1 MAQKLENLL
10 EQRRQLD
17 DKIMELNSKIEINK
31 AAAQMAAIKQA
42 RFKKLEDG
50 ARASCDKYTALR
62 NETQNKRDELSKQI
76 ETFEG

>member
-1 MAQKLENLL
+1 MAQKLELLL

-17 DKIMELNSKIEINK
+17 DKILELNSKIEINK

-50 ARASCDKYTALR
+50 ARASCDKLIALR
-62 NETQNKRDELSKQI
+62 NEKQLMRDEISKQI
-76 ETFEG
+76 ETFQG

>member
-17 DKIMELNSKIEINK
+17 DKIAELNTKIEINK

-50 ARASCDKYTALR
+50 AKASNEKLVALR
-62 NETQNKRDELSKQI
+62 NETQARRDELSKQI
-76 ETFEG
+76 ETFA